1 MYSQKEQKKNNRDPY
16 QDQSACRIRLWLAG
30 MLGILLSLL
39 LWAQPVYA
47 ADGTLT
53 IAVTASDVT
62 VGNEV
67 KVILAAQGPGNA
79 EAVADMEFTYNSDVF
94 SFVSCNASGYGGGE
108 GGKVTFRGSSVTVT
122 LKAKSAGSCS
132 LKVTGTKG
140 AVRQSGESLANMVAA
155 GATIRAGAASESE
168 PVKSGDN
175 SLARLSLSQGEL
187 SPAFAYG
194 TTSYTAEVPYETTS
208 VTVSA
213 EASHAKAQIVSIEG
227 DQNLEVGE
235 NTIRI
240 TVRAEN
246 EAVAVYTIK
255 VTRKEQTAAP
265 SGDQQPGDQQT
276 PGDQQPG
283 DQQEPGGQQPGNQQ
297 EPGGQQSQAPSE
309 EQAAVIAEYE
319 RQLESFREEYDEL
332 EEKYREEK
340 SFHRKV
346 MAVLIFVIVLLVIA
360 CVNIAVFMRGRRTGK
375 AGEARDTGTAR
386 ETKREKK
393 ARETG
398 REKKARETRRE
409 KKAGETGDTGKAKKA
424 RKARRAKEE
433 WLDEDEEDDMGSAIF
448 SSNAIPAP
456 RKEDPEVKSV
466 DFINLDD
473 L

>member
-1 MYSQKEQKKNNRDPY
+1 MCSQKEQKKQYTDHY
-16 QDQSACRIRLWLAG
+16 QDQGAGRRKLWMVG

-62 VGNEV
+62 VGEEV
-67 KVILAAQGPGNA
+67 KVILAAQGPGNVQ
-79 EAVADMEFTYNSDVF
+79 AVADMEFTYNSDVF

-122 LKAKSAGSCS
+122 LKAKAAGSCG

-140 AVRQSGESLANMVAA
+140 AIRESGEGLANMVAA
-155 GATIRAGAASESE
+155 GATIRAGAAAE
-168 PVKSGDN
+168 PEPAKSGDN
-175 SLARLSLSQGEL
+175 SLARLSLSEGEL

-208 VTVSA
+208 VVVNA
-213 EASHAKAQIVSIEG
+213 VASHGKAQIVSIEG
-227 DQNLEVGE
+227 DQDLKVGE

-255 VTRKEQTAAP
+255 VTRKEQPEAP
-265 SGDQQPGDQQT
+265 VEPQEPGSDSGNGPEGQPEPGVQQPGDQQT
-276 PGDQQPG
+276 
-283 DQQEPGGQQPGNQQ
+283 GGVQKP
-297 EPGGQQSQAPSE
+297 QAPTE
-309 EQAAVIAEYE
+309 DQAGVIEEYE
-319 RQLESFREEYDEL
+319 RRLESIQKEYDEL
-332 EEKYREEK
+332 KETYRAEK

-346 MAVLIFVIVLLVIA
+346 MAVLIFVIVLLVIV
-360 CVNIAVFMRGRRTGK
+360 CVNIAVFMRGRR
-375 AGEARDTGTAR
+375 
-386 ETKREKK
+386 
-393 ARETG
+393 
-398 REKKARETRRE
+398 
-409 KKAGETGDTGKAKKA
+409 A
-424 RKARRAKEE
+424 RKAREEE
-433 WLDEDEEDDMGSAIF
+433 WLDEDEEDDMESAIF

-456 RKEDPEVKSV
+456 RKEDPEAKSV

>member
-1 MYSQKEQKKNNRDPY
+1 MCSQKEQKKQYTDHYRD
-16 QDQSACRIRLWLAG
+16 QGAGRRKLWMVG

-62 VGNEV
+62 VGEEV
-67 KVILAAQGPGNA
+67 KVILAAQGPGNVQ
-79 EAVADMEFTYNSDVF
+79 AVADMEFTYNSDVF

-122 LKAKSAGSCS
+122 LKAKAAGSCG

-140 AVRQSGESLANMVAA
+140 AIRESGEGLANMVAA
-155 GATIRAGAASESE
+155 GATIRAGAAAE
-168 PVKSGDN
+168 PEPAKSGDN
-175 SLARLSLSQGEL
+175 SLARLSLSEGEL

-208 VTVSA
+208 VVVNA
-213 EASHAKAQIVSIEG
+213 VASHGKAQIVSIEG
-227 DQNLEVGE
+227 DQDLKVGE

-255 VTRKEQTAAP
+255 VTRKEQPEAP
-265 SGDQQPGDQQT
+265 VEPQEPGSDPGNGPEGQPEPGDQQPGDQQT
-276 PGDQQPG
+276 GVQQP
-283 DQQEPGGQQPGNQQ
+283 
-297 EPGGQQSQAPSE
+297 QAPTE
-309 EQAAVIAEYE
+309 DQAGVIEEYE
-319 RQLESFREEYDEL
+319 RRLEGVQKEYDEL
-332 EEKYREEK
+332 KETYQAEK

-346 MAVLIFVIVLLVIA
+346 MAVLIFVIVLLVIV
-360 CVNIAVFMRGRRTGK
+360 CVNIAVFMRGRR
-375 AGEARDTGTAR
+375 
-386 ETKREKK
+386 
-393 ARETG
+393 
-398 REKKARETRRE
+398 
-409 KKAGETGDTGKAKKA
+409 A
-424 RKARRAKEE
+424 RKAREEE
-433 WLDEDEEDDMGSAIF
+433 WLDEDEEDDMESAIF

-456 RKEDPEVKSV
+456 RKEDPEAKSV

>member
-1 MYSQKEQKKNNRDPY
+1 MCSQKEQKKQYTDHY
-16 QDQSACRIRLWLAG
+16 QDQGAGRRKLWMVG

-62 VGNEV
+62 VGEEV

-79 EAVADMEFTYNSDVF
+79 QAVADMEFTYNSDVF

-122 LKAKSAGSCS
+122 LKAKAAGSCG

-140 AVRQSGESLANMVAA
+140 AIRESGEGLANMVAA
-155 GATIRAGAASESE
+155 GATIQAGAAAE
-168 PVKSGDN
+168 PEPAKSGDN
-175 SLARLSLSQGEL
+175 SLARLSLSEGEL

-208 VTVSA
+208 VVVNA
-213 EASHAKAQIVSIEG
+213 VASHGKAQIVSIEG
-227 DQNLEVGE
+227 DQNLKVGE

-255 VTRKEQTAAP
+255 VTRKEQPEAP
-265 SGDQQPGDQQT
+265 VEPQEPGSDPGNGPEGQPEPGDQQPGDQQT
-276 PGDQQPG
+276 GVQQP
-283 DQQEPGGQQPGNQQ
+283 
-297 EPGGQQSQAPSE
+297 QAPTE
-309 EQAAVIAEYE
+309 DQAAVIEEYE
-319 RQLESFREEYDEL
+319 RRLESIQKEYDEL
-332 EEKYREEK
+332 KETYRAEK

-346 MAVLIFVIVLLVIA
+346 MAVLIFVIVLLVIV
-360 CVNIAVFMRGRRTGK
+360 CVNIAVFMRGRR
-375 AGEARDTGTAR
+375 
-386 ETKREKK
+386 
-393 ARETG
+393 
-398 REKKARETRRE
+398 
-409 KKAGETGDTGKAKKA
+409 A
-424 RKARRAKEE
+424 RKAREEE
-433 WLDEDEEDDMGSAIF
+433 WLDEDEEDDMESAIF

-456 RKEDPEVKSV
+456 RKEDPEAKSV